1 MATTRAPKSKLLAVA
16 PESVEPKKP
25 KVIIFGPPGVGKTWT
40 SLEFPGVFYAD
51 TEGGADLDHYRAKL
65 RASGGAYF
73 GPDQGSLDF
82 DTMIGQVEA
91 LATEKHQYKTLVID
105 TISKLFNTAILD
117 EQTRLGDKD
126 AFGASKKAPI
136 RQMGRLLRWIN
147 RADMNVIIIAQQRD
161 EWGMT
166 NGQREVVGQT
176 FDAWDKVA
184 YDLHLVL
191 RISKLGSGE
200 NAKRFAH
207 IGKSRLISFPEGERF
222 DWSYAAFA
230 ERYGRAVVEKEVVP
244 VALASP
250 EQTAEIT
257 ALLERVKV
265 PDDWQAKCFKKAE
278 VEDWAEM
285 DAVAIGKC
293 IDWLKDRATPPTP
306 PAAEAKPKDAAA

>member
-1 MATTRAPKSKLLAVA
+1 MAATRAPKSKLLAVA

-65 RASGGAYF
+65 RASGGAYY

-91 LATEKHQYKTLVID
+91 LATENHQYKTLVID

-147 RADMNVIIIAQQRD
+147 RDIWRIGPFLLAPNASLSPSRCCSSVIAVWNSFVIESIT
-161 EWGMT
+161 M
-166 NGQREVVGQT
+166 
-176 FDAWDKVA
+176 
-184 YDLHLVL
+184 VL
-191 RISKLGSGE
+191 
-200 NAKRFAH
+200 
-207 IGKSRLISFPEGERF
+207 
-222 DWSYAAFA
+222 
-230 ERYGRAVVEKEVVP
+230 
-244 VALASP
+244 
-250 EQTAEIT
+250 
-257 ALLERVKV
+257 
-265 PDDWQAKCFKKAE
+265 
-278 VEDWAEM
+278 
-285 DAVAIGKC
+285 
-293 IDWLKDRATPPTP
+293 
-306 PAAEAKPKDAAA
+306 